1 MFWSLA
7 LVGSV
12 CCICALYR
20 SVLAECISLS
30 SELFVHSLVLPRC
43 SHFADCLYNH
53 VFKVFALIELYQA
66 IRMIELGFL
75 FSAFKLNRL

>member
-43 SHFADCLYNH
+43 SHFADCEFPAMCE
-53 VFKVFALIELYQA
+53 VAV
-66 IRMIELGFL
+66 
-75 FSAFKLNRL
+75 KLC